1 MRDDAVYTY
10 SPRWLE
16 ESGLPE
22 ALNRDLAPGAWSL
35 FKKLTEAEVE
45 QNLLPD
51 WFTVAQEELAEWTG
65 LEPAAVEAILEQ
77 LVAAGYLNRR
87 KVTAREAMYRLRFAR
102 ALPVPRPKE
111 EIAARL
117 KARGWGAARRRWR
130 YLGPP
135 RLRKAERKVLDL
147 YEQLF
152 GARMNDRIA
161 ADLVEMA
168 QAFDYPA
175 IEEAFRE
182 AKKKGTRTLGWILC
196 RLYQGEDDERIP
208 KTRRRAAKAKPAR
221 RTAPD
226 G

>member
-10 SPRWLE
+10 SPRWVE

-22 ALNRDLAPGAWSL
+22 QLNREIGPGAWPV
-35 FKKLTEAEVE
+35 FKKLTEAEIE

-51 WFTVAQEELAEWTG
+51 WFTVSRDDLAEWTG
-65 LEPAAVEAILEQ
+65 LDATHVESIVERLETSGF
-77 LVAAGYLNRR
+77 LSRR
-87 KVTAREAMYRLRFAR
+87 KATARSEMLRLRFAR
-102 ALPVPRPKE
+102 SLPVPRAKD

-117 KARGWGAARRRWR
+117 KAQGWRVARRHWR
-130 YLGPP
+130 YLEPP
-135 RLRKAERKVLDL
+135 RFRKAERKVIHL

-161 ADLVEMA
+161 ADLVEIA
-168 QAFDYPA
+168 RDFDYPA
-175 IEEAFRE
+175 IEEAFQE
-182 AKKKGTRTLGWILC
+182 AKKNGVKTLGWIIA
-196 RLYQGEDDERIP
+196 RLYRGEDDERIP
-208 KTRRRAAKAKPAR
+208 KTRRRTARPKPSR